1 MVWAGTLKLTGKCV
15 LQFQDGL
22 YVPVL
27 QGLGSPF
34 AATNVV
40 RSVFQMENPEDAL
53 RTRPCISSSAS
64 PVPMFRTSI
73 CGVSVASRY
82 LFVDF

>member
-15 LQFQDGL
+15 PQSQDDF

-34 AATNVV
+34 AATDVV

-53 RTRPCISSSAS
+53 RTRPCIPSSVS

-82 LFVDF
+82 VFVDF